1 MSSARNEIAESSQE
15 VMLDIEAEIR
25 YWRECYLQRPF
36 FMSNAKFEAYLPTL
50 KFGYDTFLL
59 NHHHQLEQLMP
70 VLKERYENRVPAHD
84 RIDWHHGESIV
95 SEIWQRMRGRHAA
108 RAAAAMH
115 SA

>member
-1 MSSARNEIAESSQE
+1 MSSARNEMAGYSQE
-15 VMLDIEAEIR
+15 AMLDIEAEIR
-25 YWRECYLQRPF
+25 YWRERYLQRPF
-36 FMSNAKFEAYLPTL
+36 FMSNTKFEAYLPTL

-95 SEIWQRMRGRHAA
+95 GEIWQRMLSR
-108 RAAAAMH
+108 RAAHA
-115 SA
+115 SSSTG